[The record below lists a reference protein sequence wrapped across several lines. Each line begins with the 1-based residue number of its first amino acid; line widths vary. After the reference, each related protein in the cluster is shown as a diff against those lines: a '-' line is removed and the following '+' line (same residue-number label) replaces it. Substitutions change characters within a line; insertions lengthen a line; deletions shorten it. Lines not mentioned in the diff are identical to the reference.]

1 MTVTI
6 NGTTG
11 ITNDG
16 GYTGDGVVF
25 ADTTPANTLVTTTA
39 GNVGVG
45 TSSPATKLDVN
56 GVSQAIGFR
65 VQGSTSV
72 AGAGIWGLDSTLAFN
87 AGSAERARIDS
98 SGNLLVGTTS
108 LGAWNT
114 RLTISV
120 DSGITKWS
128 VGPSAPTGTQFII
141 SSSASAGVYLATT
154 SATSWTAISD
164 ERHKDIIEPI
174 TNAAEKVSTLRAVIG
189 KYKADETNSR
199 KSFLIAQ
206 DVLAVLPEAVDTSNP
221 DRYGV
226 AYTDLIPLLTAAIQE
241 QQALIASQSEII
253 DAQES
258 ALTALTA
265 RVAALDASLDARITS
280 LEGTQNV

>member
-87 AGSAERARIDS
+87 AGSAERARINS
-98 SGNLLVGTTS
+98 SGEFT
-108 LGAWNT
+108 LGATSIGAWT
-114 RLTISV
+114 TKLTVSS
-120 DSGITKWS
+120 DSGTTKWS
-128 VGPSAPTGTQFII
+128 VGPSAASGTQFII
-141 SSSASAGVYLATT
+141 SCSGSSGLYLATT

-164 ERHKDIIEPI
+164 ERHKTNLEPI
-174 TNAAEKVSTLRAVIG
+174 ENAAQKVSTLRAVTG
-189 KYKADETNSR
+189 QYKDDESNSR

-221 DRYGV
+221 DRFGI
-226 AYTDLIPLLTAAIQE
+226 AYTDVIPLLVAAIQE
-241 QQALIASQSEII
+241 QQAII
-253 DAQES
+253 DAQQA

-265 RVAALDASLDARITS
+265 RVTALDASLDARITS
-280 LEGTQNV
+280 LEGTTNV